1 MELKFM
7 GIRRLKNGVISGP
20 KLQASQWANIIHFVG
35 IKMAEFTAGGP
46 ELLDLDLT
54 NFLMKI

>member
-1 MELKFM
+1 M

>member
-1 MELKFM
+1 M
-7 GIRRLKNGVISGP
+7 GIRHLKNGVISGP

-35 IKMAEFTAGGP
+35 IKMAEFTVGGP
-46 ELLDLDLT
+46 EHLDLDLM